1 MVRSGGAA
9 LHPPSPRAAGAGR
22 ARAACPLRPQADGA
36 RHAGKRRQA
45 SPTAGGGS
53 TSRSPL
59 MEIREGG
66 GRSLRRASGKSPGD
80 LERSRLARGIRD
92 WYGKFL
98 SLCFV
103 FCVLPLPLVCL
114 VLVAGFHFLDLHL
127 KDLVDSSICW
137 CLNSLLVRL
146 WFYFRGQF

>member
-53 TSRSPL
+53 TPRSPL

-92 WYGKFL
+92 WYGIFCHFVCFL
-98 SLCFV
+98 CPTPATGLF
-103 FCVLPLPLVCL
+103 
-114 VLVAGFHFLDLHL
+114 GFGGGISF
-127 KDLVDSSICW
+127 SRSTSQGPC
-137 CLNSLLVRL
+137 R
-146 WFYFRGQF
+146 